1 MPRQRT
7 KWKPLDARS
16 FKINFDGVIF
26 KQENKSRIGVVIRD
40 HTGAVMASL
49 AQTIAP
55 ALQPTEIEAIATA
68 RALEFGEEIGITKAI
83 LEGDSEL
90 IINSLRGGYSIAS
103 VEPLLH
109 DVMVFS
115 NCYAKLLYTHCR
127 RDGNRLAH
135 SLARYS
141 INVSS
146 YVVWMEG
153 VPDPLFT
160 VVEQDVANLAS

>member
-1 MPRQRT
+1 M
-7 KWKPLDARS
+7 
-16 FKINFDGVIF
+16 
-26 KQENKSRIGVVIRD
+26 VIRD

-49 AQTIAP
+49 AQTFAP
-55 ALQPTEIEAIATA
+55 ALQSTEIEAIAAA
-68 RALEFGEEIGITKAI
+68 RALEFGEEIGISEAI
-83 LEGDSEL
+83 LEGDSEF

-103 VEPLLH
+103 VQPLLQ
-109 DVMVFS
+109 DAMVFS
-115 NCYAKLLYTHCR
+115 NCYEKLLYSHYR